1 MGVSSGGFLSAYLLK
16 IFSWSEL
23 LIIIGLIPALLT
35 LVLIFTL
42 PESTQFL
49 IINNQK
55 KKALLILEKYM
66 VKIDKELVLSIA
78 EKELV
83 EQNNPL
89 KDIFSKY
96 LFGSLMLWLCSFMS
110 LLVFYLFTSWMPTI
124 LKLLVLIYNN

>member
-1 MGVSSGGFLSAYLLK
+1 MWISNGSIFWRIPFSLS
-16 IFSWSEL
+16 IENFSWSEL

-35 LVLIFTL
+35 LVLIL
-42 PESTQFL
+42 PSESTQFL

-110 LLVFYLFTSWMPTI
+110 LLVFYLLRAGCRQF
-124 LKLLVLIYNN
+124 

>member
-1 MGVSSGGFLSAYLLK
+1 
-16 IFSWSEL
+16 
-23 LIIIGLIPALLT
+23 T

-55 KKALLILEKYM
+55 KKTLLILEKIHGK
-66 VKIDKELVLSIA
+66 KIDKELVLSIA

-110 LLVFYLFTSWMPTI
+110 LLVFYLF
-124 LKLLVLIYNN
+124 

>member
-1 MGVSSGGFLSAYLLK
+1 
-16 IFSWSEL
+16 
-23 LIIIGLIPALLT
+23 
-35 LVLIFTL
+35 
-42 PESTQFL
+42 
-49 IINNQK
+49 
-55 KKALLILEKYM
+55 M